1 MDQNSLPLP
10 VHLEVFPP
18 LVRKLFLWAVALFV
32 GFCTLLVVI
41 GLLGAW
47 T

>member
-1 MDQNSLPLP
+1 
-10 VHLEVFPP
+10 VVPP
-18 LVRKLFLWAVALFV
+18 LARTPFWAVALFV
-32 GFCTLLVVI
+32 GFCALLVVI